1 MWSRW
6 KHRGRLVAVLAW
18 GLLLAP
24 FAAEAQK
31 IPRVGFLS
39 PATANSAPGRLEGF
53 KLGLRELG
61 WVEGQNLAID
71 YRWGEGRDDRLLGLA
86 DELVRL
92 KVDVNMAHGTV
103 AVLAAR
109 RAAATIPIV
118 FPSAGDPVAT
128 GLVGSL
134 ARPGGNV
141 TGLTIIAPDLGGK
154 RVEMLREVIPRLT
167 RLAVLRN
174 PANPVSVP
182 ELRETQAAGRALGVE
197 IQSLEVGDPDGFAG
211 AFSAMTRERAGALVV
226 LSDAMFVGRH
236 VQIVDHAAKSRL
248 PAIYWTREFAEAGGL
263 MSYGPNQVD
272 MYRRAAVF
280 VDKILKG
287 AKPADL
293 PVEQPTRFELVINM
307 KTAKAL
313 GLTFPPSILVRADQ
327 VIQ

>member
-197 IQSLEVGDPDGFAG
+197 IQSLEVGDPDEFAG